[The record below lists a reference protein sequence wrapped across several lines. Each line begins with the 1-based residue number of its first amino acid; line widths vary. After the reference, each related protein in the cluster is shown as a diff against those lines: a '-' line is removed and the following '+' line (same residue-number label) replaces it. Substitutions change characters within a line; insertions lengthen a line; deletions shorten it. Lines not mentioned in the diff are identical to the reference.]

1 MRNHFKLLFIGENR
15 RITFLLIAL
24 AIMAITIGLIIGIS
38 DNPPGIII
46 LYAGIVL
53 LLISFIHIWRM
64 IRPFLILLLISSVGV
79 PVFAVLHNI
88 FFGIAE
94 LNSDARLLSEVLSFF
109 DAMSFIIALI
119 ICPSGIVV
127 GLGGALILFI
137 KRKKSGANL
146 SS

>member
-1 MRNHFKLLFIGENR
+1 MRNHFKLLFIGENCQ
-15 RITFLLIAL
+15 ITFLLIAL
-24 AIMAITIGLIIGIS
+24 AIIAITIGLIIGIS

-46 LYAGIVL
+46 LYAGTIL
-53 LLISFIHIWRM
+53 LMVSFIHIWKKIWPRWPRGPGP
-64 IRPFLILLLISSVGV
+64 IVPD
-79 PVFAVLHNI
+79 PVFVVLHNI

-94 LNSDARLLSEVLSFF
+94 LNSDARLLSEVFSFF

-127 GLGGALILFI
+127 GLGGVLILFI
-137 KRKKSGANL
+137 KRKKSGVNL